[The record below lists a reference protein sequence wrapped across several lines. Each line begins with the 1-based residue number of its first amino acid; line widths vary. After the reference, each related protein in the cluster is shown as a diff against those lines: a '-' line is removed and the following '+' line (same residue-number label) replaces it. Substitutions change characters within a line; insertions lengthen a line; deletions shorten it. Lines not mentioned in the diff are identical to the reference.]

1 MSGYIEQWVPALGY
15 VGLYE
20 VSDYGNVRGVD
31 RIIDRGRR
39 WRGIMIS
46 QKTSK
51 SGHRNVRLCCNGV
64 HTWHWV
70 HRLVLESFTGPCP
83 DGMECSH
90 NNGNPADNRVENLR
104 WDTRKGNHADKT
116 LHGTM
121 ACGVRNAKAKI
132 DDASVRE
139 IFRLR
144 AKGLILKDIS
154 AQFGVTSA
162 NVSMI
167 LQRKTW
173 AHVEITS

>member
-1 MSGYIEQWVPALGY
+1 MSDELETWAPVCGYA
-15 VGLYE
+15 GLYE
-20 VSDYGNVRGVD
+20 VSRSGDVRGVD
-31 RIIDRGRR
+31 RIIDRGRH
-39 WRGIMIS
+39 WKGVTLF

-70 HRLVLESFTGPCP
+70 HRLVLESFTKPCP
-83 DGMECSH
+83 DGMECAH

-104 WDTRKGNHADKT
+104 WDTRKGNHADKK

-121 ACGVRNAKAKI
+121 ACGVHNAKAKI
-132 DDASVRE
+132 DDADVRE
-139 IFRLR
+139 IFKLR
-144 AKGLILKDIS
+144 ARGLILKDIS
-154 AQFGVTSA
+154 RQFGVTSA

-173 AHVEITS
+173 AHVEISS